1 MPRSFGFLS
10 TYPPTECGLAS
21 YSYSLVQ
28 TPAKPAASGAGSDRL
43 IHRHHVDSRK
53 VDVIRP
59 TRAVVTEPGL
69 ARRMA
74 RQYRSLTTS
83 VLANR
88 ALVSR

>member
-10 TYPPTECGLAS
+10 TYPPTKCGLAS

-28 TPAKPAASGAGSDRL
+28 TLAKPAASGAGSDRL

-53 VDVIRP
+53 VHVIRP
-59 TRAVVTEPGL
+59 TREVVTEPGL

-74 RQYRSLTTS
+74 RQYRSPTTS
-83 VLANR
+83 VSPNR